1 MVNVMVCKYVSLIK
15 YPYYECMINII
26 VSVNIYSDELPNVSF
41 RKHKYE
47 VLINPDRAARLE
59 WRSYNKFAG
68 VPIGAVAAVDE
79 SSEPSAG
86 DNNVFIGRHLGKSG
100 SWRPGAVE
108 VPRRS
113 SYSSFGV
120 MRQVYIFK

>member
-1 MVNVMVCKYVSLIK
+1 M
-15 YPYYECMINII
+15 NIH
-26 VSVNIYSDELPNVSF
+26 SDELSNIHF

-79 SSEPSAG
+79 NSEPSAG